1 MVIQIAFSQNIERQ
15 MMKVKAELEVAKL
28 IPNYGF
34 KGTEKRKTKDGE
46 EYTVWVTVWTKD
58 LVRENEIV
66 EVTGDLSVKLE
77 EFTGRDNKPKQIAA
91 IHINNAQI
99 KKADAPF

>member
-1 MVIQIAFSQNIERQ
+1 
-15 MMKVKAELEVAKL
+15 MKIKAELEVSRL
-28 IPNYGF
+28 IQGYGF
-34 KGTEKRKTKDGE
+34 KGVEKRKTKDGE
-46 EYTVWVTVWTKD
+46 DYNVWVTVWTKD
-58 LVRENEIV
+58 SVREGDIV

>member
-1 MVIQIAFSQNIERQ
+1 
-15 MMKVKAELEVAKL
+15 MKVKAELEVSRL

-34 KGTEKRKTKDGE
+34 KGVEKRKTKDGE

>member
-1 MVIQIAFSQNIERQ
+1 
-15 MMKVKAELEVAKL
+15 MKIKAELEVARL
-28 IPNYGF
+28 IQGYGF
-34 KGTEKRKTKDGE
+34 KGVEKRKTRDGE
-46 EYTVWVTVWTKD
+46 EYSVWATVWTKD
-58 LVRENEIV
+58 LVREGDVV

>member
-1 MVIQIAFSQNIERQ
+1 MVIMNL
-15 MMKVKAELEVAKL
+15 M
-28 IPNYGF
+28 
-34 KGTEKRKTKDGE
+34 
-46 EYTVWVTVWTKD
+46 
-58 LVRENEIV
+58 
-66 EVTGDLSVKLE
+66 DLSVKLE

>member
-1 MVIQIAFSQNIERQ
+1 
-15 MMKVKAELEVAKL
+15 MKIKAELEVARL
-28 IPNYGF
+28 IQGYGF
-34 KGTEKRKTKDGE
+34 KGVEKRKTKDGE
-46 EYTVWVTVWTKD
+46 DYNVWATVWTKD
-58 LVRENEIV
+58 LVREGDIV